1 MPRLPKST
9 LAELEKLLITEIPSA
24 VKAAQIKE
32 PVYCARIWYN
42 GTDSPEDAVP
52 WLMLVKESARQEF
65 LTKHGDEQAPFY
77 VWGADEISYPRQ
89 AYEVH
94 VENERLGTLYAK
106 WYEYLC
112 DAEDDEELQP
122 FREMVQRVSRTL
134 NDLDW
139 NKLAAVT
146 DDFVVVPA
154 DGSHTFCDDLGDLL
168 ASVSEEQLELLQ
180 SRKLIPAMDQDFDD
194 EDFDEDD
201 LDDEEEDFDSDDDD
215 EEDDDDDE

>member
-1 MPRLPKST
+1 VARLPKST
-9 LAELEKLLITEIPSA
+9 LAELEKLLTAEIPKA

-32 PVYCARIWYN
+32 PVYCARVWYN

-52 WLMLVKESARQEF
+52 WVMVVKESARQEF
-65 LTKHGDEQAPFY
+65 LTKHGNDQAPFY
-77 VWGADEISYPRQ
+77 VWGADEISYPEQ
-89 AYEVH
+89 AYAVH
-94 VENERLGTLYAK
+94 LENERLGPLYAK

-139 NKLAAVT
+139 NKVAKVT

-168 ASVSEEQLELLQ
+168 ASVSDEQLELLQ
-180 SRKLIPAMDQDFDD
+180 SRNLIPDMDQDFDD
-194 EDFDEDD
+194 EDEDDDDETINDFDEDD
-201 LDDEEEDFDSDDDD
+201 D
-215 EEDDDDDE
+215 EDDDD